1 MFHYKTRV
9 QPVSKI
15 ITIYSNDFF
24 EILDLSSPNIRQKY
38 LEKTKCL
45 KKNSLQATAVD
56 RCAIGI
62 GLRYLKI

>member
-1 MFHYKTRV
+1 MAKTLKSAFLKK
-9 QPVSKI
+9 PSIEI
-15 ITIYSNDFF
+15 I

-56 RCAIGI
+56 RCVKDFDQ
-62 GLRYLKI
+62 KIR